1 MMKNKF
7 SKVIS
12 GGLAAATIMGVSLLG
27 APISNAAAQTDA
39 AMASGNMPMAASSS
53 MPADMMNNGD
63 MQKQCTEM
71 MKNAD
76 MQVMMKEKMKQP
88 EMQAMMKKMMAE
100 DPAFKK
106 MMTELVASSK
116 AEAAAAEKK
125 TQPVRDV
132 RWNR

>member
-1 MMKNKF
+1 MKNKF
-7 SKVIS
+7 SKMIS

-39 AMASGNMPMAASSS
+39 AMTSGNMPMAASSA
-53 MPADMMNNGD
+53 MPADMMKSGE

-76 MQVMMKEKMKQP
+76 MQAMMKEKMKQP

-100 DPAFKK
+100 DPEFKK
-106 MMTELVASSK
+106 MMTDLVASSK
-116 AEAAAAEKK
+116 AEAATAEK
-125 TQPVRDV
+125 TSRPTRDV

>member
-7 SKVIS
+7 LKMIS
-12 GGLAAATIMGVSLLG
+12 GGLAAATIVGVSLLG
-27 APISNAAAQTDA
+27 APISSAAAQTDA
-39 AMASGNMPMAASSS
+39 STAMDNMPKMASNT
-53 MPADMMNNGD
+53 MPADMMKSDD

-76 MQVMMKEKMKQP
+76 MQAMMKEKMKQP

-100 DPAFKK
+100 DPEFKK
-106 MMTELVASSK
+106 MMTDLVASSK
-116 AEAAAAEKK
+116 AEETAGK
-125 TQPVRDV
+125 TSQPTRDV